1 MKETIKYYY
10 NIDIDDL
17 KEQDGKYFFKY
28 QNQDFF
34 FVYFNRNIE
43 ELNDILIC
51 VNNMKEK
58 GIDVHNIIINRNGQ
72 YLTKINN
79 FDYILMS
86 VNNYN
91 EEYDIFDM
99 INIVNKLTLNYNTS
113 KLYRNNWSNLWTQ
126 KMDYFEYQIRE
137 LGINKTVIK
146 DSFSY
151 YLGLAENAI
160 SYVNNTNLKYNALN
174 NAKITLAH
182 RRIFYPNYKLN
193 FLNPL
198 AFIFDLE
205 VRDIAE
211 YLKNMVFKEDSLPLI
226 ELKAFIELR
235 HPDLYSLSM
244 LYARLLYPSYY
255 FDLHEKIINKD
266 ENEEELLPIID
277 AIPKQEKFLKEA
289 WYLIRNYAP
298 IEGIEWIIKKEL

>member
-1 MKETIKYYY
+1 MKE
-10 NIDIDDL
+10 NIL
-17 KEQDGKYFFKY
+17 YAY
-28 QNQDFF
+28 HL
-34 FVYFNRNIE
+34 NIE
-43 ELNDILIC
+43 NIKEYNEYSVFEFNEKSYYFTKVKRSKEEFQELLDVISELEQKKIPIFSFIANINGSFITMVNNEAYVLVEVDNPLHEYSLTDIL
-51 VNNMKEK
+51 E
-58 GIDVHNIIINRNGQ
+58 RNQ
-72 YLTKINN
+72 KV
-79 FDYILMS
+79 ILNAKKNS
-86 VNNYN
+86 
-91 EEYDIFDM
+91 
-99 INIVNKLTLNYNTS
+99 
-113 KLYRNNWSNLWTQ
+113 LYRNEWGRLWSE
-126 KMDYFEYQIRE
+126 KIDYLEYQVFEMGKKYPII
-137 LGINKTVIK
+137 LN
-146 DSFSY
+146 SFSY
-151 YLGLAENAI
+151 FVGLAENAVC
-160 SYVNNTNLKYNALN
+160 YVNNATKIAHPINIPIVLSHKRITFPNFRLN
-174 NAKITLAH
+174 
-182 RRIFYPNYKLN
+182 YD
-193 FLNPL
+193 NPL
-198 AFIFDLE
+198 NFIFDLE